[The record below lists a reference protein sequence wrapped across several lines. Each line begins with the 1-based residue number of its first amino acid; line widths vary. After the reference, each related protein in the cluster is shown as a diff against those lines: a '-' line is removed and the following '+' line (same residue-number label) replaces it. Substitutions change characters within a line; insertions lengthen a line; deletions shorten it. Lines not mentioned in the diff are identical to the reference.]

1 MINDVNFKIVSKRK
15 QEYRKEKI
23 KSNKEH
29 KKNINADKKQ
39 ES

>member
-1 MINDVNFKIVSKRK
+1 MINDVNFKIVSKENK
-15 QEYRKEKI
+15 NIEKKKI